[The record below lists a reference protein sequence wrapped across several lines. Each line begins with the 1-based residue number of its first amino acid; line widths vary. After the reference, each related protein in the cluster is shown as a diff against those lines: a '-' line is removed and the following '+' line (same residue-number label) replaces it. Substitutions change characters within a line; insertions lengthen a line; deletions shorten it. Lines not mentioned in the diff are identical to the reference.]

1 MMSLM
6 LKRRKGALP
15 PVVTVL
21 IVVAAVVATALVAWF
36 LYASTARAT
45 RTAMLSVVGVPTLY
59 ADGKL
64 YLTVKN
70 DGTAALFLSGA
81 KVVMQTTGGSVEC
94 NLTSITSI
102 TGSTTDSI
110 PAGSSVNL
118 LFSCP
123 PGKFDEIPDGA
134 LAKLQAGGY
143 EVSFAVAK
151 PG

>member
-1 MMSLM
+1 M

-15 PVVTVL
+15 PIVTVL
-21 IVVAAVVATALVAWF
+21 IVVAAIVATALVAWF

-45 RTAMLSVVGVPTLY
+45 RIAMISVVGAPTLY

-70 DGTAALFLSGA
+70 DGTADLSLSGA
-81 KVVMQTTGGSVEC
+81 KVVMQTAGSSVEC
-94 NLTSITSI
+94 NLTSTI
-102 TGSTTDSI
+102 GSI
-110 PAGSSVNL
+110 PAGGSANL

-123 PGKFDEIPDGA
+123 SDKFNEIPDGA

>member
-1 MMSLM
+1 M
-6 LKRRKGALP
+6 LKKRKGALP
-15 PVVTVL
+15 PIVTVL

-45 RTAMLSVVGVPTLY
+45 RTAMIFVMGVPTLY

-70 DGTAALFLSGA
+70 DGTADLPLSDA
-81 KVVMQTTGGSVEC
+81 RVVVQTAGGSVEC
-94 NLTSITSI
+94 SLTSTI
-102 TGSTTDSI
+102 GSI
-110 PAGSSVNL
+110 PAGGSANL
-118 LFSCP
+118 LFNCP
-123 PGKFDEIPDGA
+123 SDRFNEIPDGA

>member
-1 MMSLM
+1 MSPM

-15 PVVTVL
+15 PIVAVL
-21 IVVAAVVATALVAWF
+21 ITVAAIVTTALVVYF
-36 LYASTARAT
+36 LYTTTARAT
-45 RTAMLSVVGVPTLY
+45 RTAMISVVGVPTLY

-70 DGTAALFLSGA
+70 DGTADLPLSGA

-94 NLTSITSI
+94 NLTSN
-102 TGSTTDSI
+102 TDSI

-123 PGKFDEIPDGA
+123 SNKFNEIPDGA

>member
-45 RTAMLSVVGVPTLY
+45 RTAMLSVVGAPTLY

-70 DGTAALFLSGA
+70 DGTADLPLSDA

-94 NLTSITSI
+94 SLTST
-102 TGSTTDSI
+102 TGSI
-110 PAGSSVNL
+110 PAGNSVNL

-123 PGKFDEIPDGA
+123 PDKFNEIPDGA